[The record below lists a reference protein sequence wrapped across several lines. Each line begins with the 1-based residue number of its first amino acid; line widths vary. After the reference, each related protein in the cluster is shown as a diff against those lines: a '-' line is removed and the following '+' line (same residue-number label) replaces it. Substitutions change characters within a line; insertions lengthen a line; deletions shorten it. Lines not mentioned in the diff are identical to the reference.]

1 MKRSVKSLVLSCV
14 TSAACAVS
22 IPAFAQTLED
32 SVIARLNAL
41 EKKNVA
47 LENEN
52 AALRGRVNRLEVSKT
67 AKPDPRLASA
77 EYKAPY
83 QAKAPAGPDFYD
95 GRPVSNFQPR
105 FEASASLLFLQPGGG
120 NLEYGTLVTPLPLPT
135 PNWANQS

>member
-1 MKRSVKSLVLSCV
+1 MKRSVKALVLSCV

-22 IPAFAQTLED
+22 VPVFAQTLED

-41 EKKNVA
+41 EKKNIA

-83 QAKAPAGPDFYD
+83 QAKAPAGDFYD
-95 GRPVSNFQPR
+95 GRAASNFQPR
-105 FEASASLLFLQPGGG
+105 FEASASLLF
-120 NLEYGTLVTPLPLPT
+120 
-135 PNWANQS
+135 